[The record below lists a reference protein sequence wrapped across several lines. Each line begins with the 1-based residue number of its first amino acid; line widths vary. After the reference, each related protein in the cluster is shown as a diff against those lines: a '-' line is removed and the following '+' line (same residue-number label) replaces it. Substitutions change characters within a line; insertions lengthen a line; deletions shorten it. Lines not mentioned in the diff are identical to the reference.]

1 MEQFQT
7 EFFKE
12 DVPRPPQSFFF
23 FFFDNAEK
31 VSTEICT
38 PMKVEVLLSFK
49 HWWLLYPYKK
59 SSFCLF

>member
-23 FFFDNAEK
+23 FFWQRREGQHWNLYTHE
-31 VSTEICT
+31 SWS
-38 PMKVEVLLSFK
+38 PVEFQALMIIV
-49 HWWLLYPYKK
+49 PI
-59 SSFCLF
+59 